1 MAYTDKA
8 RKQYQE
14 QIEEI
19 RSKGLYKEKRFIC
32 SPQDAAITVEYPE
45 GAPKA
50 EVLNFCANNYLGLS
64 SHPEVVK
71 AAHEGLDKR
80 GYGMSSVRFICG
92 TQDIHR
98 ELQDRMS
105 KFLGMEDTLLFPSCM
120 DANSGV
126 FEAILEEQDVIIADR
141 LIHASLVDGIRLC
154 SAQYDTFKHM
164 DMKHLKK
171 KLELHSDKRH
181 VLVVT
186 DGVFSMDGDLA
197 PLDEMCDLCDQYGAM
212 ILVDDSH
219 ASGFIGKT
227 GRGTHEHFN
236 CIDKV
241 DLITTTFGKGLGGAS
256 GGCVSGRRELIEL
269 CRQKARPYLFSNS
282 MAPPIVNAS
291 IKVIDLISKSTELRD
306 KLEWNAAY
314 FRKGVEDA
322 GLCVRPGN
330 TPIVP
335 VMLYNAKLANDM
347 SRDMYAEGI
356 YVIGFF
362 FPVVPAGA
370 ARIRVQLSAAHTKE
384 HIDKAVAAFT
394 KVGEKYGILGLD
406 KKGIIDKYG
415 MKTGNPRQGEGNLP
429 LSAGGDNERSQTGQS
444 GPAGPHGI
452 RHDHGAAEHPQR
464 GILSHGHHDPG
475 HGHILRRP
483 CPDNRRHHGV
493 QEGQHIRNNRLH
505 QLRVLLAH
513 TGVHDNEGRSRQGLH
528 GLVPLHVGPSH
539 LLALVRHLQQEQG
552 PPDRVLHPHG
562 SLLAPGN
569 RPLVR
574 NAESLQ
580 HHNRD
585 RGHSLRPFRH
595 LPGRR
600 RNPQRGKGQNDP
612 AHGLTPQA
620 ETGEKQP
627 GTRRS
632 SAEQHHRRALL
643 NKQRTSTTEQVE
655 QSKQRRTSSAEQ
667 AA

>member
-1 MAYTDKA
+1 MAYTEKA
-8 RKQYQE
+8 RELFQKDIQT
-14 QIEEI
+14 IKD
-19 RSKGLYKEKRFIC
+19 KGIYKEKRFIC
-32 SPQDAAITVEYPE
+32 SPQDAEIEVEYPE
-45 GAPKA
+45 GAAREK
-50 EVLNFCANNYLGLS
+50 VLNFCANNYLGLS
-64 SHPEVVK
+64 SHPAVIQ
-71 AAHEGLDKR
+71 AAHDGLDQR

-98 ELQDRMS
+98 ELQDRVS
-105 KFLGMEDTLLFPSCM
+105 DFLGMEDTLLFPSCM

-126 FEAILEEQDVIIADR
+126 FESIMEQEDVIIADR

-171 KLELHSDKRH
+171 KLELHQDKRH

-197 PLDEMCDLCDQYGAM
+197 PLDEMCALCDQYGAM

-236 CIDKV
+236 VIDKV

-256 GGCVSGRRELIEL
+256 GGCVSGRKELVEL

-291 IKVIDLISKSTELRD
+291 IKVIDLVTSSTELRD

-314 FRKGVEDA
+314 FRKGIEAA
-322 GLCVRPGN
+322 GLAVRPGN

-384 HIDKAVAAFT
+384 HIDKAVAAFR
-394 KVGEKYGILGLD
+394 KIGEKYGILGLD
-406 KKGIIDKYG
+406 KKGIIEKYG
-415 MKTGNPRQGEGNLP
+415 M
-429 LSAGGDNERSQTGQS
+429 
-444 GPAGPHGI
+444 
-452 RHDHGAAEHPQR
+452 
-464 GILSHGHHDPG
+464 
-475 HGHILRRP
+475 
-483 CPDNRRHHGV
+483 
-493 QEGQHIRNNRLH
+493 
-505 QLRVLLAH
+505 
-513 TGVHDNEGRSRQGLH
+513 
-528 GLVPLHVGPSH
+528 
-539 LLALVRHLQQEQG
+539 
-552 PPDRVLHPHG
+552 
-562 SLLAPGN
+562 
-569 RPLVR
+569 
-574 NAESLQ
+574 
-580 HHNRD
+580 
-585 RGHSLRPFRH
+585 
-595 LPGRR
+595 
-600 RNPQRGKGQNDP
+600 
-612 AHGLTPQA
+612 
-620 ETGEKQP
+620 
-627 GTRRS
+627 
-632 SAEQHHRRALL
+632 
-643 NKQRTSTTEQVE
+643 
-655 QSKQRRTSSAEQ
+655 
-667 AA
+667 